1 MLFRIVDHDF
11 EFKNVKGKD
20 LIISDSLSRSQTTNR
35 KRNKM
40 EHVIELTRQ
49 VNEDPNVL
57 SHLGEIAEETA

>member
-1 MLFRIVDHDF
+1 MLCRIVDYDF
-11 EFKNVKGKD
+11 EFNYVKGKD
-20 LIISDSLSRSQTTNR
+20 LIISDSLSSSQTTNQ

-57 SHLGEIAEETA
+57 SHSGEIAEETA

>member
-1 MLFRIVDHDF
+1 MLSRIVDCDF
-11 EFKNVKGKD
+11 EFKYVKGKD
-20 LIISDSLSRSQTTNR
+20 LIISDSLSSSQTTNQ

-57 SHLGEIAEETA
+57 SHLGEIAEERA

>member
-1 MLFRIVDHDF
+1 MLFRIVDYDF
-11 EFKNVKGKD
+11 EFKYVKGKD
-20 LIISDSLSRSQTTNR
+20 LIISDSLSRSQTTNQ